1 MCLTCGQKRCIMKIW
16 ETFLEGL
23 PRLSKPPRPG
33 RTKGFLVSKDGK
45 KGAKMANIV
54 FNMIVGMMKK
64 ENAYLA
70 YTVRYKGD
78 EKDTLIFV
86 PHENYESHI
95 RYLWD
100 FFFMDGNAYNSKSP
114 VRFIHNF
121 IMCDKLSEIEDWLK
135 WQDTEVDGWM

>member
-1 MCLTCGQKRCIMKIW
+1 MYHENMGNLFRGVATVEQTAPSLAGQK
-16 ETFLEGL
+16 
-23 PRLSKPPRPG
+23 
-33 RTKGFLVSKDGK
+33 VSLFFPKDGK
-45 KGAKMANIV
+45 KGVKMASIV

-78 EKDTLIFV
+78 EKDTLILV
-86 PHENYESHI
+86 PHENYETHI

-114 VRFIHNF
+114 VQFIHNF
-121 IMCDKLSEIEDWLK
+121 IMCDKLSEIDDWLK
-135 WQDTEVDGWM
+135 WQDKEVETWM

>member
-1 MCLTCGQKRCIMKIW
+1 
-16 ETFLEGL
+16 
-23 PRLSKPPRPG
+23 
-33 RTKGFLVSKDGK
+33 
-45 KGAKMANIV
+45 MANIV

-78 EKDTLIFV
+78 ENDTLILV

-121 IMCDKLSEIEDWLK
+121 IMCDKLSEIENWLK
-135 WQDTEVDGWM
+135 WQDKEVETWM

>member
-1 MCLTCGQKRCIMKIW
+1 MKIQGNLFRGVATVEQTAPSLAGQK
-16 ETFLEGL
+16 
-23 PRLSKPPRPG
+23 
-33 RTKGFLVSKDGK
+33 VSLFFMDGK
-45 KGAKMANIV
+45 KGAKMASIV

-70 YTVRYKGD
+70 YTVRYKAD
-78 EKDTLIFV
+78 ENDTLIIV

-135 WQDTEVDGWM
+135 WQDKEVETWM

>member
-1 MCLTCGQKRCIMKIW
+1 
-16 ETFLEGL
+16 
-23 PRLSKPPRPG
+23 
-33 RTKGFLVSKDGK
+33 
-45 KGAKMANIV
+45 MASIV

-78 EKDTLIFV
+78 EKDTLLLV

-121 IMCDKLSEIEDWLK
+121 IMCDKLSEIDDWLK
-135 WQDTEVDGWM
+135 WQDKEVDGWMSLQ

>member
-1 MCLTCGQKRCIMKIW
+1 
-16 ETFLEGL
+16 
-23 PRLSKPPRPG
+23 
-33 RTKGFLVSKDGK
+33 
-45 KGAKMANIV
+45 MASIV

-64 ENAYLA
+64 ENSYLA

-78 EKDTLIFV
+78 EKDTLIIV

-100 FFFMDGNAYNSKSP
+100 YFFMDGNSYNSKSP
-114 VRFIHNF
+114 IRFIHNF

-135 WQDTEVDGWM
+135 WQDKEVETWM

>member
-1 MCLTCGQKRCIMKIW
+1 
-16 ETFLEGL
+16 
-23 PRLSKPPRPG
+23 
-33 RTKGFLVSKDGK
+33 
-45 KGAKMANIV
+45 MASIV

-70 YTVRYKGD
+70 YTVRYKAD
-78 EKDTLIFV
+78 EKDTLIIV

-114 VRFIHNF
+114 VRFIRNF
-121 IMCDKLSEIEDWLK
+121 IMCDKLSEIEDWLN
-135 WQDTEVDGWM
+135 WQNKEIETWM

>member
-1 MCLTCGQKRCIMKIW
+1 
-16 ETFLEGL
+16 
-23 PRLSKPPRPG
+23 
-33 RTKGFLVSKDGK
+33 
-45 KGAKMANIV
+45 MANIV

-78 EKDTLIFV
+78 EKDTLIIV

-100 FFFMDGNAYNSKSP
+100 YFFMDGNSYNSKSP

-121 IMCDKLSEIEDWLK
+121 IICDKVSEIEDWLK
-135 WQDTEVDGWM
+135 WNDNEVDEWM